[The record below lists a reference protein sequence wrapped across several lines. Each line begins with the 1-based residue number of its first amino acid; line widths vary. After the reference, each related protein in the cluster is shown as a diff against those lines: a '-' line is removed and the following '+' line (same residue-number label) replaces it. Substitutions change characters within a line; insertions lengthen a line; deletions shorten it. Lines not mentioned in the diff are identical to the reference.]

1 VEGCPTGGVADRG
14 CVASRATSQRAVVV
28 VCAANVE
35 ERMWRSKGGM
45 DWPQSEDGRV
55 RLFQLFQRR
64 HGEKESKTCFFA
76 SREIYRALIT
86 DE

>member
-1 VEGCPTGGVADRG
+1 MEGCRRGGVADRG
-14 CVASRATSQRAVVV
+14 ALLRGATSRRAVVV